1 MLDVKRLQ
9 VLCAVARHGS
19 FSAAAAALG
28 YTQPA
33 ISRQIA
39 TLEAEAGAQLV
50 RRVPQGAVLT
60 DAGRLLVSHGNA
72 VLGRLGE
79 AEAEL
84 RAMLGLEGGSLRL
97 SSFASAAS
105 TIVPQAIVSFRA
117 RHPAVDLSVTM
128 SDPVDSLPRLRAGEL
143 DMAMSH
149 DPLWMEDDGI
159 GLEFVHLFDDPMY
172 VALPSGHALSDVPRL
187 RLQDF
192 ASEPW
197 MLGTTAACPDSR
209 LFHRAC
215 REAGFEPR
223 IALQND
229 DYSAVLGFVAAG
241 FGVALIPELVTRMIR
256 DDVVIRALD
265 PAPPSRPIL
274 VAVNAGYRPPAVAA
288 MLAVL
293 HEVAADWVAARP
305 PLSAEVAL
313 GALPLGALPL
323 AALP

>member
-50 RRVPQGAVLT
+50 RRVPQGAVMT

-79 AEAEL
+79 A
-84 RAMLGLEGGSLRL
+84 
-97 SSFASAAS
+97 
-105 TIVPQAIVSFRA
+105 QAIVSFRA

-172 VALPSGHALSDVPRL
+172 VALPAGHALSDVPRL

-288 MLAVL
+288 MLVVL
-293 HEVAADWVAARP
+293 HAVAADWVAARP
-305 PLSAEVAL
+305 PLAAEVAL
-313 GALPLGALPL
+313 GALP
-323 AALP
+323 